1 MDSKLDFEI
10 IFWEGLELRKIV
22 HCIFSEYS
30 QREQT
35 IESPSALRGTVNPS
49 LEQLGHLVKP
59 LIIGISY
66 LNYFILIST
75 IFEII
80 FWEG

>member
-1 MDSKLDFEI
+1 M
-10 IFWEGLELRKIV
+10 V

-35 IESPSALRGTVNPS
+35 IESPSALRGTVKSS

-59 LIIGISY
+59 LIPVILL
-66 LNYFILIST
+66 LNY
-75 IFEII
+75 
-80 FWEG
+80 